1 MFRIKYMPFS
11 ILLSTVFLLG
21 CPKQGGAPGEGENLN
36 PNIEF
41 QQGIKTLEKIDR
53 KTGQVDYELA
63 LGYFRSAV
71 NLKPDFA
78 NAAYNAGWTAERLGD
93 MDQAV
98 GFYKKAYEA
107 KPTKDFLNAFVA
119 VQKEAGQF
127 EGALAT
133 LTDYAA
139 KNPSDIESQYS
150 IIEVHTQMGNM
161 DGALAAASEILLSE
175 STNITVYQLLSRTFY
190 QNNQFDMSLLCA
202 EKANE
207 MLMSVAKEKGQPAKK
222 DSGILNNMGVTFLA
236 MEDEPSAIG
245 YFQEAIEIEPNHIE
259 ANLNLGFIALNSGNY
274 QFALEKFDA
283 ALVTNANHMSAKLG
297 RAVALR
303 GTQDFDG
310 ASKLYAQI
318 LSTSAADRIT
328 YFNAATLE
336 AKYQKDYK
344 KAQQLLEEYKAS
356 NPTDTEV
363 DERLAELSTLQA
375 EEAARK
381 KAEEE
386 RRKAEEERKKRQQE
400 KMNELKTAV
409 QSLQASK
416 DALASCTEAID
427 SGAIE
432 MADMVLEQGLMV
444 IEAEEIEMAGDVI
457 PFVADTQTSL
467 DELKDVC
474 AGGGAAPAND
484 SAPVEGE
491 ETTPEEAPAE

>member
-1 MFRIKYMPFS
+1 MFRIKYIPFS
-11 ILLSTVFLLG
+11 ILLSTAFLLG
-21 CPKQGGAPGEGENLN
+21 CPKQGGAPGEGDNLD
-36 PNIEF
+36 PNMEF
-41 QQGIKTLEKIDR
+41 VQGIKTLEKVDR
-53 KTGQVDYELA
+53 KTGKVDYDTALA
-63 LGYFRSAV
+63 YFRSAV

-78 NAAYNAGWTAERLGD
+78 NAAYNAGWTAEQMGE

-107 KPTKDFLNAFVA
+107 NPTKDFLNAFVA
-119 VQKEAGQF
+119 VQKDAGQF
-127 EGALAT
+127 EAALAT
-133 LTDYAA
+133 LTDYATN
-139 KNPSDIESQYS
+139 NPSDIEAQYS

-161 DGALAAASEILLSE
+161 DGALAAASEILLSD

-207 MLMSVAKEKGQPAKK
+207 MLVSVAKEQGQPAKK
-222 DSGILNNMGVTFLA
+222 DAGILNNMGVTFLA

-245 YFQEAIEIEPNHIE
+245 YFQQAIEIQPNHVE

-274 QFALEKFDA
+274 PFALERFDA
-283 ALVTNANHMSAKLG
+283 ALVTNDSNISAKLG
-297 RAVALR
+297 KAVALR

-318 LSTSAADRIT
+318 LDGSIADRIA

-344 KAQQLLEEYKAS
+344 KAQQLLEDYKAE
-356 NPTDTEV
+356 NPADTEV
-363 DERLAELSTLQA
+363 DQRLAELSTLQA

-386 RRKAEEERKKRQQE
+386 RQKAEEERKKRQQE

-409 QSLQASK
+409 QSLQVSK

-427 SGAIE
+427 SGTIE

-457 PFVADTQTSL
+457 PFVADTQASL

-474 AGGGAAPAND
+474 NGGG
-484 SAPVEGE
+484 S
-491 ETTPEEAPAE
+491 APAEESAPADEGDAAPEEVPAE